1 MHLTS
6 KHPENEAG
14 LGGFL
19 QEAERRLTIC
29 SSQFFCWGRCDGR
42 HWLDWKLDVCRDS
55 MNVTF
60 SPDLARLLTE
70 QVAQGVYPSVNV
82 AVDETV
88 RLLLR
93 QRSRDKDRFE
103 ELRQEILLGVQDSER
118 GNVIEV
124 AQLRDRSL
132 Q

>member
-1 MHLTS
+1 
-6 KHPENEAG
+6 
-14 LGGFL
+14 
-19 QEAERRLTIC
+19 
-29 SSQFFCWGRCDGR
+29 
-42 HWLDWKLDVCRDS
+42 